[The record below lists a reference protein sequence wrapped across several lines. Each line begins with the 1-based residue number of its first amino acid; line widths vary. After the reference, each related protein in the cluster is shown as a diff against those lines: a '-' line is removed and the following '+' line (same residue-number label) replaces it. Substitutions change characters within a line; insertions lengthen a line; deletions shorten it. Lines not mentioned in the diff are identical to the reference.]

1 MKPLKLSKK
10 SNPLGDPMNLQDEF
24 NNLKNKDHS
33 KSFDELGEWLDH
45 NAKKP
50 RDMKSIY
57 KIAASIVITTLVF
70 IACSVPV
77 SQDEEIGYMIKGLT
91 PALEIPDNVNSK
103 VYFKEKFEQAD
114 LDMREVSVHQVLH
127 EEIGNE
133 AVEML
138 EVVMALPEAN
148 RSLAESK
155 MASLSKVFDFES
167 VEILPIE
174 ETVERTMFESALHKF
189 DVKLKH
195 EISEVQVAA
204 KINKF
209 LHENS
214 AFGGEA
220 EIKIDE
226 KGNRYV
232 EIEMPVTNDMNQNVL
247 IKRSVEKLHNELTP
261 EANEFHFREDVSKEE
276 LIELKIQKE
285 AELKEFQIRQK
296 ENNQKID

>member
-10 SNPLGDPMNLQDEF
+10 SNPLGDIMNLQDEF

-33 KSFDELGEWLDH
+33 RSFDELGAWLDQ

-50 RDMKSIY
+50 RDMKAIY

-91 PALEIPDNVNSK
+91 PALEIPDNVSSK
-103 VYFKEKFEQAD
+103 EYYKQRFENVK
-114 LDMREVSVHQVLH
+114 LDIKQVSVHQVLH

-148 RSLAESK
+148 RNLAESK

-195 EISEVQVAA
+195 DISEVQVAA

-232 EIEMPVTNDMNQNVL
+232 EIEMESSNDLNQNVRL
-247 IKRSVEKLHNELTP
+247 KRSVEALHNELTP
-261 EANEFHFREDVSKEE
+261 EGNQFYLKEDLTEKEI
-276 LIELKIQKE
+276 IELKEQKQ
-285 AELKEFQIRQK
+285 AEVDKYQIRQK